1 MIDMIYRRKSCRDFL
16 KLYSEELYKDII
28 PDVFEIGV
36 LSLLNS
42 FDKAIFT
49 KKELTE
55 IILDLKN
62 KEYIRNPQY
71 RTLDKLTSSKPLSY
85 YNDDKQF
92 RKYYGNF
99 SPKEEEVYPN
109 WWWTL
114 KDDEKENY
122 MRNYNKLNLKNK
134 KNEEC
139 QTIDFYPNDY
149 YNDDEYNSNNNFNNQ
164 MMYSSPNN
172 INYYNDY
179 YRRYFN
185 PNSNNNTL
193 DNIYSNWN
201 NSLMNRSYNNQ
212 NLNYNNNNR
221 MIMNKLSKGKKKKNN
236 NKDYYDNIQEKK
248 NNLKKDNNENIEVN
262 KNNSNPNV
270 PPKKKISYKISYDKE
285 LKPEKIEKNGKD
297 LDPSYTYYKG
307 NIQKKIDNNNNY
319 NNSSNNFNNS
329 ESNQMLESRNLA
341 TSQNLNNEL
350 TQSQNKEM
358 LSSMNIS
365 DDTKR
370 VFQNNFNES
379 TVSSNMNTMNNMNN
393 NNIQNFQ
400 RGQYNLNNNYNEND
414 NYNNDVNQYNNQY
427 DNQ

>member
-1 MIDMIYRRKSCRDFL
+1 MIYRRKSCRDFL

-139 QTIDFYPNDY
+139 QTIDFYPNEY
-149 YNDDEYNSNNNFNNQ
+149 YNDEIYNSNNNFNNQ

-172 INYYNDY
+172 VNYYNDY

-185 PNSNNNTL
+185 PNFNNNTL

-212 NLNYNNNNR
+212 NNLNYNNNNR

-248 NNLKKDNNENIEVN
+248 NNLKKDNNENIESN
-262 KNNSNPNV
+262 QNNSNPNV

-319 NNSSNNFNNS
+319 NNSSNNYNNS

-400 RGQYNLNNNYNEND
+400 RGQYNFNNNYNEND
-414 NYNNDVNQYNNQY
+414 NYDNDVNQYNNQY
-427 DNQ
+427 DN

>member
-1 MIDMIYRRKSCRDFL
+1 MIYRRKSCRDFL

-139 QTIDFYPNDY
+139 QTIDFYPNEY
-149 YNDDEYNSNNNFNNQ
+149 YNDEIYNSNNNFNNQ

-172 INYYNDY
+172 VNYYNDY

-185 PNSNNNTL
+185 PNFNNNTL

-212 NLNYNNNNR
+212 NNLNYNNNNR

-319 NNSSNNFNNS
+319 NNSSNNYNNS

-400 RGQYNLNNNYNEND
+400 RGQYNFNNNYNEND
-414 NYNNDVNQYNNQY
+414 NYDNDINQYNNQY
-427 DNQ
+427 DN

>member
-1 MIDMIYRRKSCRDFL
+1 MIYRRKSCRDFL

-99 SPKEEEVYPN
+99 SPKEEEVYPH

-400 RGQYNLNNNYNEND
+400 RGQYNFNNNYNEND

>member
-1 MIDMIYRRKSCRDFL
+1 MIYRRKSCRDFL

-149 YNDDEYNSNNNFNNQ
+149 YNDDVYNSNNNFNNQ

-172 INYYNDY
+172 VNYYNDY

-185 PNSNNNTL
+185 PNFNNNTL

-212 NLNYNNNNR
+212 NNLNYNNNNR

-319 NNSSNNFNNS
+319 NNSSNNYNNS

-379 TVSSNMNTMNNMNN
+379 TVSSNMNTMNNMNKQEPQGRLE
-393 NNIQNFQ
+393 IQSDGR
-400 RGQYNLNNNYNEND
+400 RGRHRCRLYLYPQL
-414 NYNNDVNQYNNQY
+414 
-427 DNQ
+427 

>member
-1 MIDMIYRRKSCRDFL
+1 MIYRRKSCRDFL

-139 QTIDFYPNDY
+139 QTIDFYPNEY
-149 YNDDEYNSNNNFNNQ
+149 YDDEIYNSNNNFNNQ

-172 INYYNDY
+172 VNYYNDY

-185 PNSNNNTL
+185 PNFNNNTL

-319 NNSSNNFNNS
+319 NNSSNNYNNS

-400 RGQYNLNNNYNEND
+400 RGQYNFNNNYNEND
-414 NYNNDVNQYNNQY
+414 NYDNDINQYNNQY
-427 DNQ
+427 DN

>member
-1 MIDMIYRRKSCRDFL
+1 MIYRRKSCRDFL

-139 QTIDFYPNDY
+139 QTIDFYPNEY
-149 YNDDEYNSNNNFNNQ
+149 YNDEIYNSNNNFNNQ

-172 INYYNDY
+172 VNYYNDY

-185 PNSNNNTL
+185 PNFNNNTL

-212 NLNYNNNNR
+212 NNLNYNNNNR

-248 NNLKKDNNENIEVN
+248 NNIKKDNNENIESN
-262 KNNSNPNV
+262 QNNSNPNV

-319 NNSSNNFNNS
+319 NNSSNNYNNS

-400 RGQYNLNNNYNEND
+400 RGQYNFNNNYNEND
-414 NYNNDVNQYNNQY
+414 NYDNDVNQYNNQY
-427 DNQ
+427 DN

>member
-1 MIDMIYRRKSCRDFL
+1 MIYRRKSCRDFL

>member
-1 MIDMIYRRKSCRDFL
+1 MIYRRKSCRDFL

-139 QTIDFYPNDY
+139 QTIDFYPNEY
-149 YNDDEYNSNNNFNNQ
+149 YNDEIYNSNNNFNNQ

-172 INYYNDY
+172 VNYYNDY

-185 PNSNNNTL
+185 PNFNNNTL

-212 NLNYNNNNR
+212 NNLNYNNNNR

-248 NNLKKDNNENIEVN
+248 NNIKKDNNENIESN
-262 KNNSNPNV
+262 QNNSNPNV

-319 NNSSNNFNNS
+319 NNSSNNYNNS

>member
-1 MIDMIYRRKSCRDFL
+1 MIYRRKSCRDFL

-185 PNSNNNTL
+185 PNFNNNTL

-427 DNQ
+427 DN

>member
-1 MIDMIYRRKSCRDFL
+1 MIYRRKSCRDFL

-139 QTIDFYPNDY
+139 QTIDFYPNEY
-149 YNDDEYNSNNNFNNQ
+149 YNDEIYNSNNNFNNQ

-172 INYYNDY
+172 VNYYNDY

-185 PNSNNNTL
+185 PNFNNNTL

-212 NLNYNNNNR
+212 NNLNYNNNNR

-248 NNLKKDNNENIEVN
+248 NNIKKDNNENIESN
-262 KNNSNPNV
+262 QNNSNPNV

-319 NNSSNNFNNS
+319 NNSSNNYNNS

-400 RGQYNLNNNYNEND
+400 RGQYNFNNNYNEND
-414 NYNNDVNQYNNQY
+414 NYDNDVNQ
-427 DNQ
+427 

>member
-1 MIDMIYRRKSCRDFL
+1 MIYRRKSCRDFL

-139 QTIDFYPNDY
+139 QTIDFYPNEY
-149 YNDDEYNSNNNFNNQ
+149 YNDEIYNSNNNFNNQ

-172 INYYNDY
+172 VNYYNDY

-185 PNSNNNTL
+185 PNFNNNTL

-212 NLNYNNNNR
+212 NLNYNNNNK

-248 NNLKKDNNENIEVN
+248 NNLKKDNNENIESN
-262 KNNSNPNV
+262 QNNSNPNV

-319 NNSSNNFNNS
+319 NNSSNNYNNS

-400 RGQYNLNNNYNEND
+400 RGQYNFNNNYKEND
-414 NYNNDVNQYNNQY
+414 NYDNDVNQYNNQY
-427 DNQ
+427 DN